1 VTLSGHTFAQILL
14 DYDQPTAGPCPPM
27 KHPAEW
33 TPEEIEAHQDRLRKL
48 EASSQK
54 LCDLL
59 QGCKLTVEE
68 RLKIVEQITQNLTE
82 LERLERINEELIARL
97 CGTFVASRWIT

>member
-1 VTLSGHTFAQILL
+1 
-14 DYDQPTAGPCPPM
+14 M

-33 TPEEIEAHQDRLRKL
+33 KPEEIEAYQDRLRKL

-59 QGCKLTVEE
+59 QCRKLTVEE
-68 RLKIVEQITQNLTE
+68 RLKIVEEIMDNLKQ
-82 LERLERINEELIARL
+82 LERLERINAELIARL
-97 CGTFVASRWIT
+97 CGTFVASRWIM

>member
-1 VTLSGHTFAQILL
+1 
-14 DYDQPTAGPCPPM
+14 M

-33 TPEEIEAHQDRLRKL
+33 TTEEIEAHQDRLRKL

-59 QGCKLTVEE
+59 QGRKLTVEE
-68 RLKIVEQITQNLTE
+68 RLKIVEEIMDNLKE
-82 LERLERINEELIARL
+82 LERLERINAALIARL
-97 CGTFVASRWIT
+97 CGTFVASRWTM